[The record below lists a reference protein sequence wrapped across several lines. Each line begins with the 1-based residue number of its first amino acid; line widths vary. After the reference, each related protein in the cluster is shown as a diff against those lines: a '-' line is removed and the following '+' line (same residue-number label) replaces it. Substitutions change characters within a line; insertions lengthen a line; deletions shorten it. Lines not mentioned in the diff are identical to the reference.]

1 MKDVQFCKD
10 LPTVMMDRF
19 QGWAAVGAAVGFQE
33 VFHPLPVGFLPG
45 RLNAQNEAR
54 KGNSRERAPN
64 ECAGSEVVGFG
75 QLGITVEVDLSVGLE
90 FWVGVTKHFKFR
102 ADNPYLPAVGIAFL
116 LEFQHATSTH
126 NRWHAS
132 AGMKMMGWSVSL
144 YHIYQ
149 FWEGNLLH
157 SLTHQ

>member
-1 MKDVQFCKD
+1 M
-10 LPTVMMDRF
+10 
-19 QGWAAVGAAVGFQE
+19 GAAVGFQE

-54 KGNSRERAPN
+54 EGKFARTGAQRMRGKRGGWVRAVRDHCGGRP
-64 ECAGSEVVGFG
+64 VG
-75 QLGITVEVDLSVGLE
+75 
-90 FWVGVTKHFKFR
+90 WVGVLGRSHQTLQVQGR
-102 ADNPYLPAVGIAFL
+102 YPYLPAVGIAFL

-132 AGMKMMGWSVSL
+132 AGMKMMGWSVSF